1 MRIGLQAIGIGAG
14 ARPDVLRAI
23 ARGAEDAGFAT
34 LWAGEHV
41 VLFERHD
48 ASRYPYA
55 ADGQFSVSSN
65 ADWLDP
71 FAALGWAAAA
81 TTTIGVATGVCLV
94 PEHNPLVLAKQVASL
109 DLLSGGRV
117 ALGVGVGWMAEEF
130 AALGVPFERRAPR
143 TREYVEVM
151 RRLWRDD
158 VVTFDGEFV
167 HVTGAKSFPKP
178 VRRMVP
184 VLLGGESDAALKR
197 AAAYGDG
204 WYGFNL
210 SADEAAERIAA
221 LERLLAERGRE
232 RASFR
237 VVVAPFSKPCDARE
251 IDRHRALGVD
261 ELVVVAAPPR
271 SADAVTGWLDEI
283 SARLGGALRER

>member
-14 ARPDVLRAI
+14 ARPDVLRAV
-23 ARGAEDAGFAT
+23 ACGAEAAGFAT

-55 ADGQFSVSSN
+55 DDGQFSVSSN

-94 PEHNPLVLAKQVASL
+94 PEHNPLVLAKQAASL
-109 DLLSGGRV
+109 DLLSGGRF

-130 AALGVPFERRAPR
+130 AALGVPFERRAQR
-143 TREYVEVM
+143 TREYVDVM

-167 HVTGAKSFPKP
+167 HIAGAKSCPKP

-210 SADEAAERIAA
+210 SADEATERIAL

-237 VVVAPFSKPCDARE
+237 VVVAPFSKSCDAHA
-251 IDRHRALGVD
+251 IDRHRAHGVD

-271 SADAVTGWLDEI
+271 TVDAVPAWLDGI
-283 SARLGGALRER
+283 VAPLGHALPAR